1 MTFDEVL
8 DRVRSLLESKGRV
21 TYGSLKRRFEI
32 DDDYLVDVTAE
43 LVEAEQVARDEK
55 GKVLVWP
62 GCGRGRGKWRKRG
75 SCSPPSTIG
84 SRKGLIRRTSK
95 TPKSCSLSCHN
106 P

>member
-8 DRVRSLLESKGRV
+8 DQVRSSLESKGRV

-62 GCGRGRGKWRKRG
+62 GRGRGKRRKRG

-84 SRKGLIRRTSK
+84 SRKGLTRRTSK

>member
-8 DRVRSLLESKGRV
+8 DQVRSLLESKGRV

-32 DDDYLVDVTAE
+32 DDDYLVDFTAE
-43 LVEAEQVARDEK
+43 LVARDEK
-55 GKVLVWP
+55 GKVSVWP

-84 SRKGLIRRTSK
+84 SRKGLTRRTSK